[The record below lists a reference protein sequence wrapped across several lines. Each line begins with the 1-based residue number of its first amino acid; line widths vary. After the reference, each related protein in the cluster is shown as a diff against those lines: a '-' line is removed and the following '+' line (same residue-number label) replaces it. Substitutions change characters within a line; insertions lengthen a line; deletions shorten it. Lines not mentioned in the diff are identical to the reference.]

1 MASHEINFYTL
12 QDGTRKV
19 ELYGEFDL
27 HNLPELLCALRRM
40 TSNYRL
46 PTLVDLS
53 GVNFADI
60 STLREMVNARRS
72 CPWLSLASPSWQV
85 RRGARACGFEEWF
98 DYSPGPLSLARE
110 AS

>member
-1 MASHEINFYTL
+1 MASYEINLHTL
-12 QDGTRKV
+12 RDGTRKV

-27 HNLPELLCALRRM
+27 HNLPELLCTLRRM

-46 PTLVDLS
+46 SALVDLS
-53 GVNFADI
+53 GVTFADVCI
-60 STLREMVNARRS
+60 LRELVNARRR

-85 RRGARACGFEEWF
+85 RRGARACGMEKWF
-98 DYSPGPLSLARE
+98 DYDHGPVSLACK

>member
-1 MASHEINFYTL
+1 MASHEINLHTL
-12 QDGTRKV
+12 KDGTRRV

-27 HNLPELLCALRRM
+27 HNLPELLCALRRA

-46 PTLVDLS
+46 PALVDLY
-53 GVNFADI
+53 GVTFADVC
-60 STLREMVNARRS
+60 TLRELVSARRR

-85 RRGARACGFEEWF
+85 LRGARACGFEEWF
-98 DYSPGPLSLARE
+98 DYGHGPVSLACK